1 MTTIAEDARQ
11 VKVRGAGRTA
21 LRAAYVLSAAV
32 GGLMLAA
39 SSAGLFVEGLYP
51 DDPWAREAFR
61 AGDLVTMALV
71 APALIAPA
79 LIASLIMSARGST
92 RATLGWMGMLGYS
105 VYNYAYYVFGARFND
120 IFLLHVA
127 LFSISI
133 FALVSAL
140 RGLDVDSLG
149 GGFRSKGVAR
159 SIGMFL
165 LAVGL
170 AQGGLWVFVVLRF
183 VMTGQL
189 LEDIPVE
196 GQHLVFAL
204 DLSLLAPTLVLASV
218 LLLRVRPVGF
228 VMGTAVSVFGAAYQ
242 INLMASG
249 VFQANADVPGVKAFP
264 LESIILTVGFV
275 VASVI
280 LLLAARGA
288 RREGP

>member
-71 APALIAPA
+71 APALIT
-79 LIASLIMSARGST
+79 SLIMSARGST

-105 VYNYAYYVFGARFND
+105 VYNYAYFVFGARFND

-149 GGFRSKGVAR
+149 GGFRSKVVAR

-165 LAVGL
+165 LVVGL

-183 VMTGQL
+183 VTTGQL

-280 LLLAARGA
+280 LLLAVRGA

>member
-71 APALIAPA
+71 APALIT
-79 LIASLIMSARGST
+79 SLIMSARGST

-105 VYNYAYYVFGARFND
+105 VYNYAYFVFGARFND

-149 GGFRSKGVAR
+149 GGFRSKVVAR

-183 VMTGQL
+183 VTTGQL

-280 LLLAARGA
+280 LLLAVRGA

>member
-71 APALIAPA
+71 APALIT
-79 LIASLIMSARGST
+79 SLIMSARGST

-105 VYNYAYYVFGARFND
+105 VYNYAYFVFGARFND
-120 IFLLHVA
+120 ILLLHVA

-149 GGFRSKGVAR
+149 GGFRSKVVAR

-183 VMTGQL
+183 VTTGQL

-280 LLLAARGA
+280 LLLAVRGA

>member
-61 AGDLVTMALV
+61 AGDLV
-71 APALIAPA
+71 
-79 LIASLIMSARGST
+79 IMSARGST

-105 VYNYAYYVFGARFND
+105 VYNYAYFVFGARFND

-149 GGFRSKGVAR
+149 GGFRSKVVAR

-165 LAVGL
+165 LVVGL

-183 VMTGQL
+183 VTTGQL

-204 DLSLLAPTLVLASV
+204 DLSLL
-218 LLLRVRPVGF
+218 G
-228 VMGTAVSVFGAAYQ
+228 
-242 INLMASG
+242 
-249 VFQANADVPGVKAFP
+249 ADV
-264 LESIILTVGFV
+264 
-275 VASVI
+275 
-280 LLLAARGA
+280 GA
-288 RREGP
+288 RERVAPSCKAGWVRDGIGGPAPCC

>member
-51 DDPWAREAFR
+51 DGPWAREAFR
-61 AGDLVTMALV
+61 AGDLATMALV
-71 APALIAPA
+71 APA

-92 RATLGWMGMLGYS
+92 RATLVWMGMLGYS
-105 VYNYAYYVFGARFND
+105 VYNYAYYVFGAVFND

-133 FALVSAL
+133 FALVCAL

-149 GGFRSKGVAR
+149 GGFRSKVVAR

-165 LAVGL
+165 LVVGL

-183 VMTGQL
+183 VTTGQL

-204 DLSLLAPTLVLASV
+204 DLSLLAPTLVLAGV
-218 LLLRVRPVGF
+218 LLFRMRPIGF
-228 VMGTAVSVFGAAYQ
+228 VMGTAVSVFGAGYQ

-280 LLLAARGA
+280 LLLAVRGA

>member
-71 APALIAPA
+71 APALIA
-79 LIASLIMSARGST
+79 SLIMSARGST

-105 VYNYAYYVFGARFND
+105 VYNYAYFVFGARFND

-149 GGFRSKGVAR
+149 GGFRSKVVAR

-165 LAVGL
+165 LVVGL
-170 AQGGLWVFVVLRF
+170 VQGGLWVLIVLRF
-183 VMTGQL
+183 VMTGQV

-204 DLSLLAPTLVLASV
+204 DLSLLAPTLVLAGV
-218 LLLRVRPVGF
+218 LLFRMRPIGF
-228 VMGTAVSVFGAAYQ
+228 VMGTAVSVFGAGYQ

-280 LLLAARGA
+280 LLLAVRGA

>member
-71 APALIAPA
+71 APALIT
-79 LIASLIMSARGST
+79 SLIMSARGST

-105 VYNYAYYVFGARFND
+105 VYNYAYFVFGARFND

-149 GGFRSKGVAR
+149 GGFRSKVVAR

-165 LAVGL
+165 LVVGL

-183 VMTGQL
+183 VTTGQL

-228 VMGTAVSVFGAAYQ
+228 V
-242 INLMASG
+242 
-249 VFQANADVPGVKAFP
+249 
-264 LESIILTVGFV
+264 

-280 LLLAARGA
+280 LLLAVRGA

>member
-61 AGDLVTMALV
+61 AGDLI

-120 IFLLHVA
+120 ILLLHVA

-149 GGFRSKGVAR
+149 GGFRSKVVAR

-165 LAVGL
+165 LVVGL

-183 VMTGQL
+183 VTTGQL

-228 VMGTAVSVFGAAYQ
+228 VMGTAERVLGPPYQ

-288 RREGP
+288 RRESP